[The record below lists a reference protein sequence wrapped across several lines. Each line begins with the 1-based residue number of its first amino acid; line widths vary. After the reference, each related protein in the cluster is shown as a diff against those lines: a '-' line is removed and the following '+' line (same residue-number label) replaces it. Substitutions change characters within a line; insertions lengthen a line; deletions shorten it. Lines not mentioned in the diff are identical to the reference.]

1 MKLVESDAEGPQ
13 IEESITTPPK
23 PEKRR
28 VSISLLF
35 TLGVLIGTVV
45 TIYGLL
51 PARHN
56 LLMTEAIAAH
66 QQDSASFDL
75 VSPSQGELRAWMIG
89 AVGRDAPVVQLA
101 GVEPAAATV
110 VSIHRRNA
118 AVVRY
123 RLGTEVVTVLVQHA
137 KGWSPSRASRDSGSV
152 HAEMRLAGQWTVVV
166 VADKNSTGAGLVLA
180 QLAK

>member
-45 TIYGLL
+45 TIYALL

-66 QQDSASFDL
+66 QQDPASFDL
-75 VSPSQGELRAWMIG
+75 LAPSQGELRAWMIG
-89 AVGRDAPVVQLA
+89 AVGKDAPVVQLPDIA
-101 GVEPAAATV
+101 PVAATI

-123 RLGTEVVTVLVQHA
+123 RLGIEMITVLVQHA
-137 KGWSPSRASRDSGSV
+137 KGWSPSQASRDDGSL
-152 HAEMRLAGQWTVVV
+152 HAEMRLAGPWTVVV
-166 VADKNSTGAGLVLA
+166 VADKASTTSGLVLA